1 LKATKKGRLVW
12 IARAGLAICCAAA
25 LSASILSAAAACNTG
40 IFAAPTNPGP
50 TVCECTCAASVDA
63 DAGDP
68 CLANCEGPF
77 ISAEDVAQKEGCS
90 DQFSAYTKCLVDE
103 GTCTNRSYDAPS
115 CGEAE
120 AALSRCEAAGKPA
133 G

>member
-1 LKATKKGRLVW
+1 MKATKKSRRDW
-12 IARAGLAICCAAA
+12 IVRASLATCSAAV
-25 LSASILSAAAACNTG
+25 LSAAILSAAGACNTG

-50 TVCECTCAASVDA
+50 AVCECTCAAPIDA

-77 ISAEDVAQKEGCS
+77 TSAEDVARQEGCS
-90 DQFSAYTKCLVDE
+90 DPFAAYTKCLVDE
-103 GTCTNRSYDAPS
+103 GTCANRSYDAPS
-115 CGEAE
+115 CGDAQ
-120 AALSRCEAAGKPA
+120 AALSRCEAGGKPA